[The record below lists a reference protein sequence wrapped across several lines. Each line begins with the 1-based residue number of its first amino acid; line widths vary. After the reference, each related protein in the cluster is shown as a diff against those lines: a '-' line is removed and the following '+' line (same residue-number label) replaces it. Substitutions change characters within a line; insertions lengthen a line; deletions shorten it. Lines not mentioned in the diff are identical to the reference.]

1 MKRVLVLAML
11 AVVAGIGF
19 AARGAVA
26 QEKKAKSATQKEAR
40 WHGIIIRSDK
50 DASTL
55 TVRKGTI
62 DRTVHYDSSTKWTKR
77 KQAAAMDEF
86 KDGADVIALG
96 KFDHNGVLQA
106 TRIDLRR
113 P

>member
-1 MKRVLVLAML
+1 M
-11 AVVAGIGF
+11 
-19 AARGAVA
+19 
-26 QEKKAKSATQKEAR
+26 
-40 WHGIIIRSDK
+40 
-50 DASTL
+50 

>member
-26 QEKKAKSATQKEAR
+26 QEKKVKSATQQEAR
-40 WHGIIIRSDK
+40 WHGIIVRSDK